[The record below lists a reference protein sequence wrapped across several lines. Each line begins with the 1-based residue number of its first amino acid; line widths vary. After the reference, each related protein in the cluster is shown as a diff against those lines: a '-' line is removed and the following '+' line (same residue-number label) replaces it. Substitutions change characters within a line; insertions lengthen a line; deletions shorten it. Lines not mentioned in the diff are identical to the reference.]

1 MMNAFDFKF
10 QKSNIFLYICFYLYF
25 LYNTQW
31 LEGEF
36 MNYLSGWKAS
46 VESRPGFTD
55 AQKALM
61 CMSSETIEGLH
72 ITCELQFM
80 WFFCV
85 LYLRV
90 FIRVL

>member
-1 MMNAFDFKF
+1 MMNAFDCKF

-61 CMSSETIEGLH
+61 CTSSETIEGLTSLVNCNLCGSFVYC
-72 ITCELQFM
+72 I
-80 WFFCV
+80 CV
-85 LYLRV
+85 
-90 FIRVL
+90 F